1 MNTVTQQFLKLLC
14 AILLITPLFSTAQ
27 VGIGTTTPNA
37 SAMLEL
43 ESTNAGIL
51 IPRMTQ
57 TQRNAITVN
66 ASTTGLLIYQ
76 TNATP
81 GFYYYDGTSWVTF
94 GGAADNDWTISGND
108 IYNAN
113 TDNVGVGSPTP
124 THKFTVKHDIANA
137 GVMCIENEDSAGFLG
152 IYFSEGAFSGTNYR
166 GHVGHVNSTSGFAE
180 PGTFQVASGDRDL
193 TFSATDG
200 SNNYHER
207 MRIYKTGETRIGP
220 DTTTG
225 THTLHIHNET
235 TDDVLRIQGP
245 GTNGAESRLNFG
257 DGNYVYLDEDSDDH
271 LIIEASGGVQVTDNL
286 DVTGTLSKGGGTFK
300 IDHPLDPANKYL
312 YHSFVESPDMMNIY
326 NGNIKTNLNGIAVV
340 KMPKY
345 FKALNK
351 EFRYQ
356 LTVIGSFSQ
365 AIISKEIN
373 NNSFEIK
380 TSNPNTKVSWMVT
393 GVRKDAW
400 ANKNRVIPEVK
411 KTWEKGHYIHPKLYG
426 ASEKENITNAKR
438 PIRKDKK

>member
-1 MNTVTQQFLKLLC
+1 MITALIALSLSTQ
-14 AILLITPLFSTAQ
+14 AQ

-37 SAMLEL
+37 SAMLDIV
-43 ESTNAGIL
+43 STDAGIL
-51 IPRMTQ
+51 IPRMDQ
-57 TQRNAITVN
+57 TQRDAITVN
-66 ASTTGLLIYQ
+66 AATTGLLIYQ
-76 TNATP
+76 TDNTP

-94 GGAADNDWTISGND
+94 GGGAADNDWTVSGND

-113 TDNVGVGSPTP
+113 TDNVGVGTPTP
-124 THKFTVKHDIANA
+124 THKFAVKHDVANA
-137 GVMCIENEDSAGFLG
+137 GVMCIENDDSAGFDG
-152 IYFSEGAFSGTNYR
+152 IYFSEGPFNGTNYR
-166 GHVGHVNSTSGFAE
+166 GHVGHVNSTSGFAQ

-193 TFSATDG
+193 VFSATDG
-200 SNNYHER
+200 SNSFHER

-235 TDDVLRIQGP
+235 TDDVLRLQGP
-245 GTNGAESRLNFG
+245 DAVGSGARLNFG
-257 DGNYVYLDEDSDDH
+257 DGNFVYLDEDVDDH
-271 LIIEASGGVQVTDNL
+271 LIIEASGGVQVTDDL

-326 NGNIKTNLNGIAVV
+326 NGNITTNSNGVAKV

-356 LTVIGSFSQ
+356 LTVIGSFAQ
-365 AIISKEIN
+365 AIISKELN

-380 TSNPNTKVSWMVT
+380 TNNPNVKVSWMIT

-400 ANKNRVIPEVK
+400 ANENRVIPEVK
-411 KTWEKGHYIHPKLYG
+411 KTWEKGHYIHPRLYG
-426 ASEKENITNAKR
+426 ASESKNITKAKR
-438 PIRKDKK
+438 PTTTKQ

>member
-1 MNTVTQQFLKLLC
+1 MKKITRIIAIAVTCFLVQNNY
-14 AILLITPLFSTAQ
+14 AQ
-27 VGIGTTTPNA
+27 VGIGTTTPNV
-37 SAMLEL
+37 SAMLDI
-43 ESTNAGIL
+43 ESTNSGIL
-51 IPRMTQ
+51 IPRMNQ
-57 TQRNAITVN
+57 TQRDAITVN

-76 TNATP
+76 TNNTP
-81 GFYYYDGTSWVTF
+81 GFYYYNGTSWITF

-113 TDNVGVGSPTP
+113 SDNVGVGTPTP
-124 THKFTVKHDIANA
+124 THKFTVKHDVANA
-137 GVMCIENEDSAGFLG
+137 GVMCIENADSAGFLG
-152 IYFSEGAFSGTNYR
+152 IYFSEGSFDGTNYR
-166 GHVGHVNSTSGFAE
+166 GHVGHVNSTSGFAN

-193 TFSATDG
+193 VFSATDG
-200 SNNYHER
+200 DNSFHER
-207 MRIYKTGETRIGP
+207 MRITKTGETRIGP
-220 DTTTG
+220 DTTTP
-225 THTLHIHNET
+225 THTLHVHNET
-235 TDDVLRIQGP
+235 TDDVLRLQGP
-245 GTNGAESRLNFG
+245 DAVGSGARLNFG
-257 DGNYVYLDEDSDDH
+257 DGDFVYLDEDVDDH
-271 LIIEASGGVQVTDNL
+271 LIIEASGGVQVTDDL

-326 NGNIKTNLNGIAVV
+326 NGNITTNSNGIAKV
-340 KMPKY
+340 KMPRY

-356 LTVIGSFSQ
+356 LTVIGSFAQ

-380 TSNPNTKVSWMVT
+380 TNSPNIKVSWMVT

-426 ASEKENITNAKR
+426 ATESKNITKAKR
-438 PIRKDKK
+438 PVTNK